1 MGAQRPQRLKLLIMA
16 VRVSRSLSEY
26 PAFAWKFLM
35 ECGNDRARG
44 QILFFQV
51 RQSGIEWGSGMSRTF
66 REWSP
71 DQSYLFPPS
80 PQDWL
85 PKSHLVYFLM
95 EVSDQLDL
103 SVMIES
109 YENEKGGKPPFYPQ
123 MMLVLLLYSY
133 CIGVFSSR
141 KIGARCETDV
151 SFRVIVGDHV
161 PDFRTIR
168 QLRI

>member
-1 MGAQRPQRLKLLIMA
+1 
-16 VRVSRSLSEY
+16 
-26 PAFAWKFLM
+26 
-35 ECGNDRARG
+35 
-44 QILFFQV
+44 
-51 RQSGIEWGSGMSRTF
+51 MSRTF

-85 PKSHLVYFLM
+85 PKNHLVYFLM
-95 EVSDQLDL
+95 DVSDQLDL

-109 YENEKGGKPPFYPQ
+109 YDSEKGGKPPFHPQ

-141 KIGARCETDV
+141 KIAARCETDV
-151 SFRVIVGDHV
+151 SFRVIVGDQGGRGH
-161 PDFRTIR
+161 
-168 QLRI
+168 